1 VKDFTDTYGDDPQQ
15 LRDYLKDQEKNRLPA
30 AGWKEGYESVV
41 TVIKAN
47 EAALKGQRIVFEK
60 EWFNVA

>member
-1 VKDFTDTYGDDPQQ
+1 
-15 LRDYLKDQEKNRLPA
+15 
-30 AGWKEGYESVV
+30 V